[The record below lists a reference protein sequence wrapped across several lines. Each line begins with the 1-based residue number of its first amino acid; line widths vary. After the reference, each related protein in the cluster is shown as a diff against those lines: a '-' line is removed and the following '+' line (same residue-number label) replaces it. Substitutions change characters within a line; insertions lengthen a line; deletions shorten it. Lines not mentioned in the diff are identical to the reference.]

1 MTNNDRFFMAQ
12 EKVLEARQKLDGLAA
27 AALTLGFTDLGLSLR
42 EIEISLGSSAVE
54 MRRAFVAEMQGKQ
67 A

>member
-27 AALTLGFTDLGLSLR
+27 AALTLGLTDLGLSLR
-42 EIEISLGSSAVE
+42 EIEISLGSNAVE